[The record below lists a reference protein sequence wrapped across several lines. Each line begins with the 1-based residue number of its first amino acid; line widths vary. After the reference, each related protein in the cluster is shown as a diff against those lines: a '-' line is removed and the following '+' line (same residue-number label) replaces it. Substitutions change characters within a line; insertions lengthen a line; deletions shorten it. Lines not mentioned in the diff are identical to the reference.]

1 MDQKLANHLASAEF
15 MFFKDEELRRIAIAA
30 VNRIIQQFNAEG
42 LHPVKRSQL
51 HSIPASIQTKGIGGL
66 VDLARNQKEKNTKK
80 ENKKF
85 WSLLYDHLT
94 APNDPDSLRSKVIQI
109 LSSLQIVKDVKTITD
124 KAEQGR
130 QKTLNREAV
139 DVFLNAI
146 TATYFEHFICHFYYC
161 HKGGNHEPAV

>member
-1 MDQKLANHLASAEF
+1 MDQKLASHLASAEF
-15 MFFKDEELRRIAIAA
+15 KLFKDEELRRIALET
-30 VNRIIQQFNAEG
+30 VERIVQQFNDEG

-51 HSIPASIQTKGIGGL
+51 HSIPASIQTQGIGGL
-66 VDLARNQKEKNTKK
+66 VELAKNQKEKNTKK

-94 APNDPDSLRSKVIQI
+94 APNDPDSLRSIAIRI
-109 LSSLQIVKDVKTITD
+109 LSPMQIVKDVKAIQD

-130 QKTLNREAV
+130 QKTHNREAV
-139 DVFLNAI
+139 DVFLGAI

-161 HKGGNHEPAV
+161 HKGG